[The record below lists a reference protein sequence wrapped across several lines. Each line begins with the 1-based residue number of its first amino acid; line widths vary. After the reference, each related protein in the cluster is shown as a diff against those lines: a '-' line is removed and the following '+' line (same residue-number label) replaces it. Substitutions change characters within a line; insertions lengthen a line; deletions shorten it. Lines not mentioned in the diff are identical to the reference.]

1 MAAIRSWGK
10 GTEVED
16 HSARGRFIGKAIG
29 GLLEGHWKVIG
40 RSLGGH
46 LKVIWGPLDGR
57 WKVGSSFSK
66 IRKCEGSCV
75 NYERLEHERVPPPRC
90 RDPHFLAPGH

>member
-1 MAAIRSWGK
+1 MAAIWSWGN

-40 RSLGGH
+40 RSFEGH
-46 LKVIWGPLDGR
+46 LGAIGWPL
-57 WKVGSSFSK
+57 
-66 IRKCEGSCV
+66 EGGLFV
-75 NYERLEHERVPPPRC
+75 FENQEM
-90 RDPHFLAPGH
+90 

>member
-1 MAAIRSWGK
+1 MAAIWNWGN

-16 HSARGRFIGKAIG
+16 HSAGGRFIGKAIG

-46 LKVIWGPLDGR
+46 LKVIGR
-57 WKVGSSFSK
+57 SLGGHLKV
-66 IRKCEGSCV
+66 I
-75 NYERLEHERVPPPRC
+75 
-90 RDPHFLAPGH
+90 